1 MIKMSVLYVEYIKDR
16 FSSTLT
22 LRPNAAKELEE
33 TILDIPYDEIIFD
46 FSGVKSM
53 SIEFAKEYL
62 SIKYRTKKI
71 IKEVNI
77 AIELELIMNNVK
89 DCRDAM
95 NVAPGRTTGF

>member
-1 MIKMSVLYVEYIKDR
+1 MSVLYFEYIKDL

-33 TILDIPYDEIIFD
+33 TIFDIPYDEIIFD

-62 SIKYRTKKI
+62 SIKYRPKKI
-71 IKEVNI
+71 IKEAKYPHRFGV
-77 AIELELIMNNVK
+77 
-89 DCRDAM
+89 
-95 NVAPGRTTGF
+95 